1 MRETPDKN
9 KVFACPMCGIT
20 FSNQDVLDRHKHDD
34 IIGKF
39 SISNRSYLEIVKWS
53 LSVPSLFS

>member
-34 IIGKF
+34 H
-39 SISNRSYLEIVKWS
+39 NE
-53 LSVPSLFS
+53 PSSPPRHYR